1 MIFLVI
7 GRREQGKTTLAYHMA
22 AKSPQRV
29 IFDPRGDIFRGERV
43 TNSGDLAEAMAE
55 MWANPAITDI
65 CYTPAGDSKAGF
77 VLFSREIQQ
86 WVVRDKFR
94 PLAVLVD
101 ELAFAELNNDHFR
114 WVARC
119 CSRNHLD
126 VFITC
131 HRPTDVDVDTRSIA
145 DHWLLFPCRQEH
157 DLDVIRKRCNADVC
171 EEVQALKPRQF
182 VHWDDTKPDE
192 TDRWKIVRDHAQWF
206 EDLRPPALGGPQ
218 VELPP
223 PRRGHADF
231 TGETPKKPL
240 APQGTLDL

>member
-29 IFDPRGDIFRGERV
+29 IFDPRGDIHRGERV
-43 TNSGDLAEAMAE
+43 TSSHALREAMDEMWTHPEIADLA
-55 MWANPAITDI
+55 
-65 CYTPAGDSKAGF
+65 YTPSGDSKAGF
-77 VLFSREIQQ
+77 VLFSRELQT
-86 WVVRDKFR
+86 WVARDKFR

-101 ELAFAELNNDHFR
+101 ELAFADLNNESFR

-119 CSRNHLD
+119 CSRTHFD

-171 EEVQALKPRQF
+171 EEVQALKPREF

-192 TDRWKIVRDHAQWF
+192 KDRWKIVRNHAQWNV
-206 EDLRPPALGGPQ
+206 DLSPQHPGPPPPAM
-218 VELPP
+218 
-223 PRRGHADF
+223 PRHHAEF
-231 TGETPKKPL
+231 EGESGDTREKAL
-240 APQGTLDL
+240 APQMKLGL